1 MNLSLIKTAVTSKV
15 GRQILVSKSH
25 SPAILFGA
33 GVVGVVATTVLACRA
48 TLKLEEVL
56 EDAEKDKSIADG
68 LLQSHS
74 TYTAKDYAHDVRILK
89 MRTAG
94 QVCKLYAPPVALGI
108 VSIAAL
114 SGSHVILSRRN
125 VALSAAYSAAMEGFR
140 DYRQRVTDELGE
152 EKDRE
157 FMFGVKEREIV
168 EEGKN
173 GPKVSTVK
181 SFGKPSQYARIWDR
195 DTSSLWEPRPESNFF
210 LLKSQQ
216 NYMNQKLQA
225 VGHVTLNEVHDAL
238 GLDRT
243 AQGMVCGW
251 VKDNGDEDNHIDFGI
266 FRGNDQTAFNEF
278 MQGKAGAL
286 LLDFNVHGNIYE
298 LIRKDGR
305 RGGK

>member
-56 EDAEKDKSIADG
+56 EEAEKEKSVADG
-68 LLQSHS
+68 LLQSHPN
-74 TYTAKDYAHDVRILK
+74 YTAKDYSHDVRILK
-89 MRTAG
+89 IRAAG
-94 QVCKLYAPPVALGI
+94 EVCKLYAPPVALGI

-114 SGSHVILSRRN
+114 SGSHIILSRRN
-125 VALSAAYSAAMEGFR
+125 AALSAAYSAVFEGFKE
-140 DYRQRVTDELGE
+140 YRKRVVDELGE
-152 EKDRE
+152 DKDRE
-157 FMFGVKEREIV
+157 FRFGVKEREIV

-173 GPKVSTVK
+173 GPKVSNIK
-181 SFGKPSQYARIWDR
+181 SFGAPSQYARVWDR
-195 DTSSLWEPRPESNFF
+195 DTSTLWEPRPESNFF

-216 NYMNQKLQA
+216 NYMNQRLQA
-225 VGHVTLNEVHDAL
+225 VGHVTLNEVFDAI
-238 GLDRT
+238 GLERT
-243 AQGMVCGW
+243 AYGMIVGW
-251 VKDNGDEDNHIDFGI
+251 VKDNGDEDNYIDFGV
-266 FRGNDQTAFNEF
+266 FRGNDENAFSEF

-286 LLDFNVHGNIYE
+286 LLDFNVHGNIYDI
-298 LIRKDGR
+298 IRKDGR